1 MERFLM
7 DRLLAWKDSPR
18 RKPLL
23 LNGARQVGKTWL
35 LREFGRRFFDNVAYV
50 SLDHSPAMRASFE
63 LDFDVARL
71 VRDLSAEAT
80 QPIEAG
86 RTLVI
91 LDEIGECPSAL
102 TSLKYFCEEMPQLAI
117 AAAGSLLG
125 IRFDRGTGFPV
136 GKVDMLDLR
145 PMSFREFLDALGQR
159 ELRLLVDEGDP
170 SSINAFSHRLT
181 SLLRN
186 YLVVGGM
193 PEALQAFVDT
203 SHVGT
208 AREIQSAILAGYEA
222 DISKHLK
229 GSDAER
235 AIAAWN
241 SIPAHLG
248 RENKRFV
255 FSHIR
260 ASARARD
267 FEAGITWLEQ
277 AGIAI
282 RVPRVSEP
290 LLPLRGYADNSI
302 FKLFA
307 LDVGLLGAM
316 ADLDPRHVLEGNS
329 LFEWWRGALTEQYV
343 CQELLADLNLT
354 PFYWSAQNSSSEAD
368 FLAQHHEDVYL
379 IEVKGGSVVRSKS
392 LRTISERFNWL
403 RPVRLSPAP
412 FVDQGWMRNIP
423 LYAMGSE
430 ALWKASDVRQTPSSH
445 GERETTPQP
454 EETTRED
461 RILELLERDPTLTY
475 DDLARELGVG
485 RASVARSIHL
495 LRGRGLITREGNP
508 RSGRWT
514 VREP

>member
-1 MERFLM
+1 M

-35 LREFGRRFFDNVAYV
+35 LREFGRRSFDNVAYV
-50 SLDHSPAMRASFE
+50 SLDHNPAMRASFE
-63 LDFDVARL
+63 LDFDVVRL
-71 VRDLSAEAT
+71 VRDLSAAAA

-102 TSLKYFCEEMPQLAI
+102 TSLKYFCEEMPELAI
-117 AAAGSLLG
+117 ATAGSLLG

-145 PMSFREFLDALGQR
+145 PMSFREFLDAMGQR
-159 ELRLLVDEGDP
+159 ELRLLVDEGNP
-170 SSINAFSHRLT
+170 ASINSFSERLAA
-181 SLLRN
+181 LLKQ

-193 PEALQAFVDT
+193 PEALQSFVDT
-203 SHVGT
+203 SHLGN
-208 AREIQSAILAGYEA
+208 AREIQCAILAGYEA
-222 DISKHLK
+222 DISKHLR
-229 GSDAER
+229 GVDAER

-255 FSHIR
+255 FSRIR
-260 ASARARD
+260 TSARARD
-267 FEAGITWLEQ
+267 YEAGITWLEQ

-290 LLPLRGYADNSI
+290 LLPLRDYADNSI

-316 ADLDPRHVLEGNS
+316 ADLDPRHVLDGNS

-343 CQELLADLNLT
+343 CQELLAELNLK
-354 PFYWSAQNSSSEAD
+354 PFYWSAHDSSSEAD
-368 FLAQHHEDVYL
+368 FLAQRHEDVFL
-379 IEVKGGSVVRSKS
+379 IEVKGGSAVRSKS
-392 LRTISERFNWL
+392 LRKISERFEWL
-403 RPVRLSPAP
+403 KPVRLSPAP

-423 LYAMGSE
+423 LYAMGS
-430 ALWKASDVRQTPSSH
+430 KAMWTSSEVRGGGTSR
-445 GERETTPQP
+445 GEHAASTQP
-454 EETTRED
+454 ELSTREE
-461 RILELLERDPTLTY
+461 RILELLTHDTTLTY
-475 DDLARELGVG
+475 DGLAKELGVG
-485 RASVARSIHL
+485 RATIARSIRL
-495 LRGRGLITREGNP
+495 LRGRGLLTRVGDP
-508 RSGRWT
+508 RTGRW
-514 VREP
+514 VVKES